1 MTNQKLGIA
10 YYNKNDWLKFIN
22 TVDDKKKV
30 EKTWDE
36 WKLQFD
42 KFVIMLINNN
52 INFIKVVINID
63 DMINF
68 FKEKKLKNISKNR
81 SYYVAKLISKK

>member
-52 INFIKVVINID
+52 INFEKVVINID

-68 FKEKKLKNISKNR
+68 FKEKKLKNTSKNR
-81 SYYVAKLISKK
+81 SFYVAKLISKK